1 MASLRI
7 KHPDERGE
15 LLHLLSGDRITI
27 GRRPDNT
34 IQIMDRTVSG
44 HHAELIAT
52 NGHYRLH
59 DLGSTNLTCVDGQP
73 VIDFHLH
80 RPCKVSFGTVE
91 CEFSPETT
99 CGDNAA
105 ASEIVPTRADLDYLK
120 RENSDL
126 QKTITALQKQI
137 DILSS
142 ARLITK
148 ETTELAIAPEAQ
160 RRLAAE
166 NSELRR
172 QNEELRQQASNWKS
186 DLLAVTRDRDATRQ
200 AWETVKGELLAAQ
213 HALEALCPGDAHR
226 VTVPVPAPAIVP
238 PKAAPQRADSKKTT
252 VALARNAVA
261 NGAGSGTHARQA
273 PRAGTPAASASAP
286 ANGTA
291 KTPIMSSE
299 AHRAMA
305 SVVTKAPSLLDGL
318 RKALERTSNA
328 PFEQSIR
335 DQLLADSKRL
345 IECTNPIKGHP
356 VQRLVVSFDTLI
368 RGEKAF
374 EPANM
379 RALNQGIE
387 LARSLFDPKHLKR
400 LNEIERARVL
410 LIDDDEELLTT
421 LGTALDNA
429 EIVTAK
435 VARPSDALA
444 LLQKTHFDL
453 ILLDIGLPEQ
463 SGIELCA
470 KIREMTTARKTPVV
484 FLTAQDTVEN
494 RAQSS
499 LHGGNDFITK
509 PFNVSELT
517 LKAQT
522 WMYRAQ
528 FGLIN

>member
-7 KHPDERGE
+7 KHPDEKGE
-15 LLHLLSGDRITI
+15 LVHLLSGERITI

-34 IQIMDRTVSG
+34 IQILDRTVSG

-73 VIDFHLH
+73 IIDFHLH
-80 RPCKVSFGTVE
+80 RSCKVSFGTVE
-91 CEFSPETT
+91 CEFNPVVTKTDDSA
-99 CGDNAA
+99 G
-105 ASEIVPTRADLDYLK
+105 SEIVPTRADLDYLR

-148 ETTELAIAPEAQ
+148 ETTELGIAPEAQ
-160 RRLAAE
+160 RRIATE
-166 NSELRR
+166 NSELRK
-172 QNEELRQQASNWKS
+172 QNEALNELVAHLKD
-186 DLLAVTRDRDATRQ
+186 DLVAVTRDRDATRQ

-213 HALEALCPGDAHR
+213 QALEALCPGAATR
-226 VTVPVPAPAIVP
+226 LIVTPSAPLPAPAFS
-238 PKAAPQRADSKKTT
+238 QRADPKKST
-252 VALARNAVA
+252 VPLPRNA
-261 NGAGSGTHARQA
+261 AR
-273 PRAGTPAASASAP
+273 
-286 ANGTA
+286 NGTA
-291 KTPIMSSE
+291 TQPIEMPASDGHSASKPVAATSPIMSPQ

-305 SVVTKAPSLLDGL
+305 SVVTKAPGLLDAL
-318 RKALERTSNA
+318 RKALERLSNA
-328 PFEQSIR
+328 PFEAGVRNQVETAA
-335 DQLLADSKRL
+335 QNL
-345 IECTNPIKGHP
+345 IECTSPIEGHP
-356 VQRLVVSFDTLI
+356 VQRLAVSFDMLI
-368 RGEKAF
+368 RGGKPF

-379 RALNQGIE
+379 RALNQGID

-400 LNEIERARVL
+400 LKELARPRVL
-410 LIDDDEELLTT
+410 LIDDDRELLAT

-435 VARPSDALA
+435 AARPSEALE
-444 LLQKTHFDL
+444 LLQATHFDL
-453 ILLDIGLPEQ
+453 VLLDIGLPEQ
-463 SGIELCA
+463 NGIEVCA
-470 KIREMTTARKTPVV
+470 QIREMPAARKTPVV
-484 FLTAQDTVEN
+484 FLTGRDTVEN

-509 PFNVSELT
+509 PFNLCELT

-522 WMYRAQ
+522 WMYRSQ
-528 FGLIN
+528 FGLVN

>member
-1 MASLRI
+1 M
-7 KHPDERGE
+7 
-15 LLHLLSGDRITI
+15 HLLSGDRITI

-34 IQIMDRTVSG
+34 IQILDRTVSG

-73 VIDFHLH
+73 IIDFHLH
-80 RPCKVSFGTVE
+80 RPCRISFGTVE
-91 CEFSPETT
+91 CEFSPVASCSDHPAE
-99 CGDNAA
+99 
-105 ASEIVPTRADLDYLK
+105 SEIVPTRADLDYLQ

-126 QKTITALQKQI
+126 QQTITALQNQI

-148 ETTELAIAPEAQ
+148 ETTQLGIAPETQ
-160 RRLAAE
+160 RRLSTE
-166 NSELRR
+166 NSELRK
-172 QNEELRQQASNWKS
+172 QNEELKQQISNLKS
-186 DLLAVTRDRDATRQ
+186 DLAAVTRDRDATRQ

-213 HALEALCPGDAHR
+213 HALEALCPGGTARNVAPPAAFLPPKVVAHR
-226 VTVPVPAPAIVP
+226 AD
-238 PKAAPQRADSKKTT
+238 PKKST
-252 VALARNAVA
+252 VALARNGVR
-261 NGAGSGTHARQA
+261 NGSSGTHVIET
-273 PRAGTPAASASAP
+273 PRAVAPAAL
-286 ANGTA
+286 NGTA
-291 KTPIMSSE
+291 PATPIMSSE

-305 SVVTKAPSLLDGL
+305 SVVTKAPSLLDAL
-318 RKALERTSNA
+318 RKTLERTSNA

-335 DQLLADSKRL
+335 DQLLVDSQRL
-345 IECTNPIKGHP
+345 MECTNAINGHP

-387 LARSLFDPKHLKR
+387 LARSLFDPRHLKR
-400 LNEIERARVL
+400 LNEIGRARVL
-410 LIDDDEELLTT
+410 LIDDDEELLAT
-421 LGTALDNA
+421 LGSALDNA
-429 EIVTAK
+429 EIVTARA
-435 VARPSDALA
+435 ARPSHALP
-444 LLQKTHFDL
+444 LVRESHFDL

-463 SGIELCA
+463 TGIELCA
-470 KIREMTTARKTPVV
+470 KIREITTSRKTPIV
-484 FLTAQDTVEN
+484 FLTARDTVEN

-522 WMYRAQ
+522 WVYRAQ

>member
-7 KHPDERGE
+7 KHPDDRGE

-73 VIDFHLH
+73 VVDFHLH

-91 CEFSPETT
+91 CEFSPETAR
-99 CGDNAA
+99 GDHRT

-148 ETTELAIAPEAQ
+148 ETTHAGIPPETQ
-160 RRLAAE
+160 RRLATE
-166 NSELRR
+166 NSELRK
-172 QNEELRQQASNWKS
+172 QNEELKQQAANLKS
-186 DLLAVTRDRDATRQ
+186 DLAAVTRDRDATRQ

-213 HALEALCPGDAHR
+213 HALEALCPGSNAR
-226 VTVPVPAPAIVP
+226 GAVPVPAPLIVP
-238 PKAAPQRADSKKTT
+238 PNVAAQHRDDAKKSTI
-252 VALARNAVA
+252 ALPRNVTG
-261 NGAGSGTHARQA
+261 NGSGTHALPAVRATA
-273 PRAGTPAASASAP
+273 PASGTTPSAP
-286 ANGTA
+286 A
-291 KTPIMSSE
+291 KTPIMSPD

-305 SVVTKAPSLLDGL
+305 SVVTKAPALLDGL
-318 RKALERTSNA
+318 RKVLERTSNA
-328 PFEQSIR
+328 PFEHSIR

-345 IECTNPIKGHP
+345 MECTSPIKGHP

-410 LIDDDEELLTT
+410 LIDDDQELLAT
-421 LGTALDNA
+421 LGAALDNA

-435 VARPSDALA
+435 ATRPSEALA
-444 LLQKTHFDL
+444 LLPQSHFDL

-484 FLTAQDTVEN
+484 FLTARDTVEN

-509 PFNVSELT
+509 PFNIAELT

-522 WMYRAQ
+522 WIYRAQ
-528 FGLIN
+528 FGLIG